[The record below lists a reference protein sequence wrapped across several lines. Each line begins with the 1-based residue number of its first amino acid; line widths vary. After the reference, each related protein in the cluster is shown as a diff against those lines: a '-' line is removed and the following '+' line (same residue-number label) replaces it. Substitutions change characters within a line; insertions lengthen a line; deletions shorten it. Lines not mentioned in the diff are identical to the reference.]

1 MRAHFQKLYGEISL
15 TAMDYFIEEHCFP
28 VAPEGS
34 KERALLQE
42 IYETNDLD
50 KRHAL
55 CADYLGY
62 HEEAQQ
68 LRDWIEKKRKKD
80 RR

>member
-1 MRAHFQKLYGEISL
+1 
-15 TAMDYFIEEHCFP
+15 MDYIIEEQCLP
-28 VAPEGS
+28 VAAEGS
-34 KERALLQE
+34 KERELLIE

-68 LRDWIEKKRKKD
+68 LRDWIAKKRK
-80 RR
+80 